1 VIDSID
7 EMDNDPTPEGELT
20 LQDLALPANTNANG
34 DIYGG
39 WLMSKMDLAGS
50 LKATQLA
57 QGRVTTVAAGSM
69 AFLRPV
75 PVGSMVS
82 CYTSV
87 TEVGRSSI
95 RVLVDVW
102 LSNPVTGERYKAT
115 EGAFVYVAID
125 DNGRTRQ
132 ISL

>member
-1 VIDSID
+1 MNDTLDDLDS
-7 EMDNDPTPEGELT
+7 DPTPEGTLT
-20 LQDLALPANTNANG
+20 LQELAMPADTNPNG
-34 DIYGG
+34 DIFGG

-50 LKATQLA
+50 VKAAELA

-75 PVGSMVS
+75 PVGSLVS

-95 RVLVDVW
+95 RILVDVW
-102 LSNPVTGERYKAT
+102 LSNPNTGDCYKVT

-125 DNGRTRQ
+125 NNGRTRQ